1 MKKDHLPPQV
11 EVKEV
16 EQVTFPAQETI
27 DQVNH
32 IIGQKTKLPPHYC
45 FPRQNKI
52 SALLSMLH
60 EADPTTGEAD
70 PPDMPRL
77 EQQVKTCLLAGVLF
91 LIILEI

>member
-1 MKKDHLPPQV
+1 MGFDWLPQV

-32 IIGQKTKLPPHYC
+32 STSLEKLNAHHHFPH
-45 FPRQNKI
+45 QNKI

-77 EQQVKTCLLAGVLF
+77 EQQV
-91 LIILEI
+91 IIRRRFMLGYSGYSR